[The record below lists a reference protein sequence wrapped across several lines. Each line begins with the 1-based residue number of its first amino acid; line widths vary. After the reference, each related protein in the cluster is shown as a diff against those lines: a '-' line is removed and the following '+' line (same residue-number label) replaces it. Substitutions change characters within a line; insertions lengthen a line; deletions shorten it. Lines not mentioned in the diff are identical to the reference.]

1 VIGGWRR
8 LHNEKLH
15 NLYTSPSMI
24 RMGHVASMVDMRNA
38 YEVLVRKPG
47 GKRLLGRH
55 RRRWEDNIGMN
66 LRYIRMGKY
75 ELDVSDLE

>member
-1 VIGGWRR
+1 
-8 LHNEKLH
+8 
-15 NLYTSPSMI
+15 MI

-38 YEVLVRKPG
+38 YEVWVRKPG

-55 RRRWEDNIGMN
+55 RHRWKDKIGMN